1 MNIEKN
7 KNFTDRISNRLNYV
21 PGPRY
26 VQHSDWRENIR
37 GRTGKFLGR
46 PRTTF
51 TDEIMK
57 FEKTKPAPSTFDNKE
72 KLKKMQKIP
81 GSYTYK
87 DTRVHFTEHKKWLA
101 MQVPPARYA
110 NTNVKL
116 TKPRTLGMSFGKPS
130 TPKGSSSWVIPK
142 MADPG
147 PGSYNVSEAITTSQ
161 WAKIKGTTKK
171 SAFPVCFT
179 DRQKAMSAGV
189 PGPGHNK
196 TCEAAKDKVAKD
208 VNFTYKRH

>member
-81 GSYTYK
+81 GSYT
-87 DTRVHFTEHKKWLA
+87 
-101 MQVPPARYA
+101 
-110 NTNVKL
+110 
-116 TKPRTLGMSFGKPS
+116 
-130 TPKGSSSWVIPK
+130 
-142 MADPG
+142 
-147 PGSYNVSEAITTSQ
+147 
-161 WAKIKGTTKK
+161 
-171 SAFPVCFT
+171 
-179 DRQKAMSAGV
+179 
-189 PGPGHNK
+189 
-196 TCEAAKDKVAKD
+196 
-208 VNFTYKRH
+208 